1 MKKKKIEKKKLIIGS
16 VQITQSP
23 SKYIIPLFVKGE
35 LSIIKAIH
43 LT

>member
-1 MKKKKIEKKKLIIGS
+1 MKKIKIEKQKLIIIA
-16 VQITQSP
+16 ITQSP